1 MQQELD
7 SLGKIKRFPLPAKM
21 LCWALCAT
29 CMAVI
34 FWFSSRTAAESSA
47 QSDIF
52 LAFFQKLFGDGFLTD
67 FIVRKSAHFAEFAG
81 LGFLFALAFYIQC
94 GKTKTPFAVLCASA
108 YAVTDEIHQI
118 FVAGRACKIQDWAI
132 DTAGALLGALI
143 LFALLSVISKAK
155 KKKAAQIK
163 N

>member
-21 LCWALCAT
+21 LCWALCAA

-52 LAFFQKLFGDGFLTD
+52 LAFFQKLFGNGFLTD

-94 GKTKTPFAVLCASA
+94 GKTKTRIRLCRNGRDTPDLRCRQSLQNSGLGNRHCRRAAWRTDPVCPAVCNKQSKKEKGCA
-108 YAVTDEIHQI
+108 
-118 FVAGRACKIQDWAI
+118 
-132 DTAGALLGALI
+132 
-143 LFALLSVISKAK
+143 
-155 KKKAAQIK
+155 

>member
-1 MQQELD
+1 MFTHF
-7 SLGKIKRFPLPAKM
+7 GLPASAAM
-21 LCWALCAT
+21 LNAS
-29 CMAVI
+29 I
-34 FWFSSRTAAESSA
+34 SS
-47 QSDIF
+47 
-52 LAFFQKLFGDGFLTD
+52 
-67 FIVRKSAHFAEFAG
+67 
-81 LGFLFALAFYIQC
+81 
-94 GKTKTPFAVLCASA
+94 TKTPFAVLCASA

>member
-1 MQQELD
+1 M
-7 SLGKIKRFPLPAKM
+7 PASEARLK
-21 LCWALCAT
+21 AS
-29 CMAVI
+29 I
-34 FWFSSRTAAESSA
+34 SS
-47 QSDIF
+47 
-52 LAFFQKLFGDGFLTD
+52 
-67 FIVRKSAHFAEFAG
+67 
-81 LGFLFALAFYIQC
+81 
-94 GKTKTPFAVLCASA
+94 TKTPFAVLCASA

-118 FVAGRACKIQDWAI
+118 LVAGRACKIQDWAI